1 MGSLAGRSWLDHKN
15 QTLSAVV
22 FLDRPSAVDWPTR
35 CAGQNVSDEHAV
47 YPSGD
52 CALPDILRYKVYYN
66 DTTRYSRASRTYTP
80 FYPLDATREVQ
91 RAVDEAVI
99 TLRGRRA
106 GLQNCND
113 TIIAVN
119 SSDAGNESYWVPV
132 PAGMGLTRARLQC
145 GAGKNCA
152 YDNRELE
159 GHPPP
164 NGSISTAHL
173 DPSSEGPG
181 EHTHASLPH
190 FRDLLIRGGCGVDLP
205 DDWALVPAPYHLD
218 DPEAGFRIIRYDSPA
233 NPGWG
238 WQHLELVTTF
248 CRPDWRADVTVN
260 MKSMPVVGD
269 AKVEEMLAESVF
281 LGFGVLFF
289 YCGQLSR

>member
-99 TLRGRRA
+99 ADMR
-106 GLQNCND
+106 
-113 TIIAVN
+113 TIA
-119 SSDAGNESYWVPV
+119 DASVEYMSFIV
-132 PAGMGLTRARLQC
+132 
-145 GAGKNCA
+145 CA
-152 YDNRELE
+152 YC
-159 GHPPP
+159 
-164 NGSISTAHL
+164 
-173 DPSSEGPG
+173 PSSAMASSFLAGG
-181 EHTHASLPH
+181 DASLK
-190 FRDLLIRGGCGVDLP
+190 R
-205 DDWALVPAPYHLD
+205 
-218 DPEAGFRIIRYDSPA
+218 S
-233 NPGWG
+233 
-238 WQHLELVTTF
+238 
-248 CRPDWRADVTVN
+248 
-260 MKSMPVVGD
+260 
-269 AKVEEMLAESVF
+269 
-281 LGFGVLFF
+281 
-289 YCGQLSR
+289 QLSRKAACDGINEYRCR

>member
-1 MGSLAGRSWLDHKN
+1 MRSPQPSLPAGSADGSCVGSLAGRSWLDHKN

-132 PAGMGLTRARLQC
+132 PAGMALTRARLQC

-181 EHTHASLPH
+181 EHAHPSPPH
-190 FRDLLIRGGCGVDLP
+190 CCHLLIWGGCGVKSRQTTGRWFRPRTTPTTLR
-205 DDWALVPAPYHLD
+205 PASASSATTP
-218 DPEAGFRIIRYDSPA
+218 PPTPAGDGSTSSSSRPSAARIGGR
-233 NPGWG
+233 
-238 WQHLELVTTF
+238 
-248 CRPDWRADVTVN
+248 
-260 MKSMPVVGD
+260 M
-269 AKVEEMLAESVF
+269 
-281 LGFGVLFF
+281 
-289 YCGQLSR
+289 